1 MSMNNYECPKCHN
14 VFPESN
20 KFLHDI
26 HCTVN
31 NPLPLN
37 QSRILFLEENN
48 NQNYQNNNNQNNI
61 NFLNFGN
68 QNNQINHNQNN
79 INNRNFLNQNN
90 RINPFQN
97 DLNYNNQGNINI
109 DNQNN
114 LNNQNK
120 NNHNQNLPHRPQPR
134 LGLRKEPISHRDI
147 FHNIRESFMEMPQ
160 TFECW
165 YCGQTLPLDQ
175 KVDHMLCHQ
184 LENENER
191 NPRNEQ
197 NNLNQNERRQGRNIR
212 PRDQSAN
219 ISPRRVNPRRQINPS
234 PDNRHNNNINNIQ
247 NPQPNNNQ
255 MPILNFDFNRIEE
268 NNNRLNNN
276 RNRNNFVADIPSFRN
291 ENIFNN
297 RLNQINRRI
306 QLIRNNSRRVNNN
319 VSLPETKLDNISS
332 FDSEKKRCL
341 ICLCDYIIGDKVIN
355 LPCIHMYHSEC
366 IKSWL
371 NSHDSCPLCKIKIS
385 DVI

>member
-1 MSMNNYECPKCHN
+1 
-14 VFPESN
+14 
-20 KFLHDI
+20 
-26 HCTVN
+26 
-31 NPLPLN
+31 
-37 QSRILFLEENN
+37 
-48 NQNYQNNNNQNNI
+48 
-61 NFLNFGN
+61 
-68 QNNQINHNQNN
+68 
-79 INNRNFLNQNN
+79 
-90 RINPFQN
+90 
-97 DLNYNNQGNINI
+97 
-109 DNQNN
+109 
-114 LNNQNK
+114 
-120 NNHNQNLPHRPQPR
+120 
-134 LGLRKEPISHRDI
+134 
-147 FHNIRESFMEMPQ
+147 MEMPQ
-160 TFECW
+160 TFEC
-165 YCGQTLPLDQ
+165 
-175 KVDHMLCHQ
+175 
-184 LENENER
+184 
-191 NPRNEQ
+191 
-197 NNLNQNERRQGRNIR
+197 NLNQNERRQGRNIR

-291 ENIFNN
+291 ENIFHN

-332 FDSEKKRCL
+332 LDSEKKRCL